1 MYLRKG
7 LKDTAMDIIARRT
20 MTMLLLLLLFD
31 CIVIMVDY
39 RDLLGQDELQ

>member
-20 MTMLLLLLLFD
+20 MTMMLLLLFD